1 MLHLSYFYR
10 MQFGFSYNK
19 KKVLQALRYH
29 FISRREIKILMIL
42 VNVFAIGSAA
52 LFYFKKI
59 RPEPFL
65 LGTGIW
71 LMLMVSVWYILPF
84 TVYRKAA
91 TFRDAFIIHF
101 YENHIHLENPKG
113 FVDWNWEKISHW
125 METPHFFHLYFDAK
139 SFFLIPKDDI
149 NDEDRHELRGI
160 LKNKLG
166 QQK

>member
-1 MLHLSYFYR
+1 

-29 FISRREIKILMIL
+29 FISRSEIRIMMIL
-42 VNVFAIGSAA
+42 VNVFAITSAV

-65 LGTGIW
+65 LGTTIW
-71 LMLMVSVWYILPF
+71 LLLMLAVWYILPY
-84 TVYRKAA
+84 TIYRKSS
-91 TFRDAFIIHF
+91 TFQDAFIISF
-101 YENHIHLENPKG
+101 NNDDIQLENPRG
-113 FVDWNWEKISHW
+113 YVNWQWNRFSHW

-149 NDEDRHELRGI
+149 SDDDRHALRGI
-160 LKNKLG
+160 LNDRIGTRK
-166 QQK
+166 